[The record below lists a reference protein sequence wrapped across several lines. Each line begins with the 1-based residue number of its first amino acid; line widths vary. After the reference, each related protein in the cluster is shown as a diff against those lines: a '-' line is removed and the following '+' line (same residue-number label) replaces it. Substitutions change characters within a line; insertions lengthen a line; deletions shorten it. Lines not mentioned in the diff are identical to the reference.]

1 VVLLATIWMQMSNWH
16 EYDKINPKLFS
27 LYPCLSRL
35 PSTFSSGTVPL
46 ERSRE
51 DCSPGHFISGI
62 RAPSFWER
70 AGADHPE
77 DGFTNSRAA
86 RIGKT

>member
-1 VVLLATIWMQMSNWH
+1 MVLLATIWMQMSNWH
-16 EYDKINPKLFS
+16 EYNKINPKLFS

-51 DCSPGHFISGI
+51 DCSPGHFIRKTPKGV
-62 RAPSFWER
+62 
-70 AGADHPE
+70 G
-77 DGFTNSRAA
+77 G
-86 RIGKT
+86 GKKQTLP